1 MSFISKASGK
11 KTLAVFIC
19 LAFFSVFPGACIDSR
34 PALHKKSRAMMD
46 TYVSITVVSESEQV
60 SQDAIEQA
68 FAAIETF
75 GNRINFYSDKSEL
88 AMINRSAGT
97 AGVSVSTETL
107 DIIDKALFVADAS
120 NGAFDPTIGPLIQ
133 LWNFHE
139 PVKPHPDDIKNRL
152 PLVNY
157 RHVSIDK
164 DRDVVMLKEKNM
176 LLDLG
181 GIAKGYAADIA
192 VDVLKKNGIS
202 SGLVVIAGDIR
213 AFGSK
218 PGGKPWNIGIRN
230 PRQKN
235 RADEIIAKMQLT
247 DKAISTSGDYE
258 RFFIQDGVRY
268 HHLLNPGTGFPAMTI
283 RSVSIIADKGVFADA
298 FSTAVFVLGPEK
310 GMDLVNKMNM
320 EAVIIDNNGT
330 IYTTEA
336 LKDKLYFEKID

>member
-1 MSFISKASGK
+1 
-11 KTLAVFIC
+11 
-19 LAFFSVFPGACIDSR
+19 
-34 PALHKKSRAMMD
+34 MD
-46 TYVSITVVSESEQV
+46 TYVSITVVSESEQD

-68 FAAIETF
+68 FAAIESF

-97 AGVSVSTETL
+97 EGVSVSTETL
-107 DIIDKALFVADAS
+107 DIIDKAVFVADAS

-139 PVKPHPDDIKNRL
+139 PVKPRSDDVKSRL

-181 GIAKGYAADIA
+181 GIAKGYATDIA

-202 SGLVVIAGDIR
+202 SGLVAIAGDIR

-235 RADEIIAKMQLT
+235 RADEIIAKIQMT

-268 HHLLNPGTGFPAMTI
+268 HHLLNPETGFPATTC

-336 LKDKLYFEKID
+336 LKGKLYFEEIY

>member
-1 MSFISKASGK
+1 
-11 KTLAVFIC
+11 
-19 LAFFSVFPGACIDSR
+19 
-34 PALHKKSRAMMD
+34 MMD
-46 TYVSITVVSESEQV
+46 TYVSMTVVSESEQ
-60 SQDAIEQA
+60 SSREAIEQA
-68 FAAIETF
+68 FAAIESF

-97 AGVSVSTETL
+97 EGVSVSTETL
-107 DIIDKALFVADAS
+107 DIIDKAVFVADAS
-120 NGAFDPTIGPLIQ
+120 SGAFDPTIGPLMQ
-133 LWNFHE
+133 LWNFHN
-139 PVKPHPDDIKNRL
+139 PVKPRPEDIKSRL

-181 GIAKGYAADIA
+181 GIAKGYATDIA

-202 SGLVVIAGDIR
+202 SGLVAIAGDIR

-235 RADEIIAKMQLT
+235 RSDEIIAKMQLT

-268 HHLLNPGTGFPAMTI
+268 HHLLNPGTGFPATTC

-310 GMDLVNKMNM
+310 GMDLIKKMNM

-336 LKDKLYFEKID
+336 LKGKLNFEKID